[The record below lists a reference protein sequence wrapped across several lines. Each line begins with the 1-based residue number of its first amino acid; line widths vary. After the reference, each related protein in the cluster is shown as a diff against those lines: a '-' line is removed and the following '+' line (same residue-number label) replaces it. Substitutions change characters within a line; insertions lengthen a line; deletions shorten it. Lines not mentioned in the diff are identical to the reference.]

1 MSKFDKLYN
10 ELLIHEGAFKS
21 ALVGGMLGA
30 GALVGANA
38 DASVG
43 NTPEITNNV
52 ERKVPDDYIL
62 SKTVP
67 FTKKWEGF
75 REFMYYDTE
84 KIPTIGYGSNLTQ
97 SHIKSELK
105 SLGYN
110 INDLLSGR
118 VGIKETDAKQLL
130 SFGMNQALSDAKSF
144 VSNWDELDPIAKLIL
159 IDMSYNLG
167 ATRLGKFVNFKSALE
182 NLDYYT
188 ASKEMVKSKWY
199 RQTKGRAK
207 SLVSMMNEVAKRT

>member
-10 ELLIHEGAFKS
+10 ELLIREGAFKS

-30 GALVGANA
+30 GAL
-38 DASVG
+38 ASVG
-43 NTPEITNNV
+43 AGGDTTHTVNTNV
-52 ERKVPDDYIL
+52 ERKVTDDYIL

-75 REFMYYDTE
+75 REVMYYDTE
-84 KIPTIGYGSNLTQ
+84 DIPTIGYGSNLTQ
-97 SHIKSELK
+97 SHIKYELE

-110 INDLLSGR
+110 INDLLSR
-118 VGIKETDAKQLL
+118 RERINETDAKRLL
-130 SFGMNQALSDAKSF
+130 SFGMNQALIDAKRF
-144 VSNWDELDPIAKLIL
+144 VTNWDDLDPIAKLII

-167 ATRLGKFVNFKSALE
+167 ATRLAKFVNFKAALK
-182 NLDYYT
+182 NLDYAT
-188 ASKEMVKSKWY
+188 AGEEMVDSKWY

-207 SLVSMMNEVAKRT
+207 SLVSMMYEVAKRT